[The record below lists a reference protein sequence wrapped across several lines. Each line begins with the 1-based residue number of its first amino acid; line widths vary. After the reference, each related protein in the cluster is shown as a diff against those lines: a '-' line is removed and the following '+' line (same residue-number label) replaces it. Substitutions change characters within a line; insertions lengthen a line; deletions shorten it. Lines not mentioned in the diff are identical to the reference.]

1 MKFGFSL
8 ANNQGIEDVQTIV
21 RLATRAEEPG
31 FDSVRAS
38 DHVFNISYVFERSG
52 SIGETSVSL
61 DFGYCE

>member
-1 MKFGFSL
+1 MKFGVSL

-38 DHVFNISYVFERSG
+38 ITS
-52 SIGETSVSL
+52 SI
-61 DFGYCE
+61 